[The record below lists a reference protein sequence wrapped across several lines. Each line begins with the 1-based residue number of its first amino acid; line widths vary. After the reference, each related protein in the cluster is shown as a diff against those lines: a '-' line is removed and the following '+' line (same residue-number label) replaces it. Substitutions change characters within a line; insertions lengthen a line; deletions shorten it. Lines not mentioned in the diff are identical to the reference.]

1 MLAKPL
7 VVFIAFA
14 GGAATSAGAGIPV
27 SALALGLALA
37 AALALAAVLVF
48 DDFFALQATGVE
60 TSIAT
65 SGTQ

>member
-1 MLAKPL
+1 M
-7 VVFIAFA
+7 
-14 GGAATSAGAGIPV
+14 PV
-27 SALALGLALA
+27 SAEALGLALA

-48 DDFFALQATGVE
+48 DDFFALQATEEE